1 MEPKLIKKKKMTLA
15 GMWGDGRM
23 TAGLWQDF
31 EEKAEKAGFEAAD
44 NCGWEIRTDGETGR
58 DCFVGFSAEE
68 QTKSGF
74 DTIEL
79 PASEY
84 AVFDVI
90 VANGYT
96 SENAN
101 IESWLRIHKDKYA
114 QTNLNGKKFVLECY
128 NGRFQQGIV
137 EVWIPLMKVD
147 KT

>member
-1 MEPKLIKKKKMTLA
+1 MEPKLIKKKKITLA
-15 GMWGDGRM
+15 GLWGDGRM

-31 EEKAEKAGFEAAD
+31 EEKAEKSGFAAAD
-44 NCGWEIRTDGETGR
+44 NCGWEIRTDGESGH
-58 DCFVGFSAEE
+58 DCFVGFTVEE
-68 QTKSGF
+68 KAPRGF
-74 DTIEL
+74 KTVTL

-101 IESWLRIHKDKYA
+101 MNAWLEANKDKYTQA
-114 QTNLNGKKFVLECY
+114 ELDGKCFVIECY

-137 EVWIPLMKVD
+137 EVWIPLIKIGG
-147 KT
+147 